1 MRESI
6 DRNTFPLCVL
16 NASAGSGKT
25 FQLVLEYLSILL
37 APETPNKYKAIV
49 AITFTNKASAEM
61 KTRIIDALFRIAKYD
76 PLDLDNK
83 TASIISELQKSLGFK
98 EQEIKKR
105 ASKSLKAILHG
116 YEHFNVSTIDKFNLR
131 LIKSFSND
139 LNLPAEFEISLNEK
153 EVLDEVLELLLSN
166 IGLEENIALTKLVK
180 NYAKSN
186 FKDGGQW
193 NFKRHLLSFASSLN
207 NEKNRFFIELL
218 QTLSFDEKDLGLIIQ
233 ELKQIEQLF
242 IELQKELI
250 DCLANLKLD
259 PKDLPGK
266 TNTLKS
272 LNKIADYPKFPS
284 FNRNDALLTNTFLKY
299 CAEPGDSKAFT
310 RELKDILLKLNAFY
324 SDNAQRHMLLS
335 RYKGNFYNMALL
347 KYVSEAL
354 KELRIKTKVI
364 RISEFNELIG
374 TLVQKEDA
382 PYIYERFGT
391 RYEHFLL
398 DEFQDTSRLQW
409 LNLLPLLS
417 LIHI

>member
-1 MRESI
+1 MLASI

-37 APETPNKYKAIV
+37 APEAPNKYKGIV
-49 AITFTNKASAEM
+49 AITFTNKASGEM
-61 KTRIIDALFRIAKYD
+61 KTRIIDALFGLAKYNTSEHD
-76 PLDLDNK
+76 K
-83 TASIISELQKSLGFK
+83 KIETIISELKKVLGLN
-98 EQEIKKR
+98 EAEIKKR

-139 LNLPAEFEISLNEK
+139 LNLPSEFEISLNEK

-166 IGLEENIALTKLVK
+166 IGSKENVALTKLVK

-207 NEKNRFFIELL
+207 NEKNRFFIDLL
-218 QTLSFDEKDLGLIIQ
+218 QTLSFDEKDFGVIYS
-233 ELKQIEQLF
+233 ELKQIEDSF
-242 IELQKELI
+242 ANLQKELI
-250 DCLANLKLD
+250 DYLLDANLD
-259 PKDLPGK
+259 PNDLPGK

-272 LNKIADYPKFPS
+272 LNKIASFPRFQI
-284 FNRNDALLTNTFLKY
+284 FNRDSSILTKTFVKY
-299 CAEPGDSKAFT
+299 CAEPGDTKAFT
-310 RELKDILLKLNAFY
+310 QELKKILLSLDTFY
-324 SDNAQRHMLLS
+324 AANAQRHMLLS

-364 RISEFNELIG
+364 RISEFNESAFFANG
-374 TLVQKEDA
+374 
-382 PYIYERFGT
+382 
-391 RYEHFLL
+391 
-398 DEFQDTSRLQW
+398 
-409 LNLLPLLS
+409 
-417 LIHI
+417 